1 MDDEPRYLKR
11 KVIPGTI
18 DVHPTESAIVV
29 HYEIEATLLGDHGAP
44 MLGEKK
50 DMQKVIKVKGLGSS
64 TNVNVLAQQIV
75 SKCGNLVHPARIP
88 EVEQLLYYL
97 QNREETAPPPTR
109 KRQQMKA
116 KDPFDATQ
124 IKEKAFIDN
133 IEDYKELLYEGT
145 EDKLKGT
152 ALILQLTRNPDN
164 LEELSQNETLIGA
177 LARVLREDWKQSI
190 ELATNIAYVFF
201 CFSSFS
207 DYHPLVLQH
216 KVGAT
221 CMTIAETE
229 IKKYDKWKADLLK
242 KKKQVEEEKENGA
255 LKKDYEKSRK
265 KMSALVKKQDQFF
278 RVAFY
283 LLLNISEDA
292 KVELKMVNKQIVAM
306 LVSLLDRDNIELLIL
321 VVSFLKKL
329 SIFIENKNA
338 MAALGVVDK
347 MARLIPC
354 DHEVLLHVSLRLLL
368 NLSFDPLLRE
378 RMVRAALLS
387 KLVELLDNEQVLVYV
402 LCLLYHISIDDK
414 CKSMFSYTDCVP
426 KIVKLILE
434 CPEEKIDLEVIA
446 LGINLAANVRNAELM
461 CEGGGHRHLMRRAL
475 KTRDSLLMKMMR
487 VMSNHGG
494 PVKKQFS
501 GYVADLAAIIKSS
514 ADEEQVVECLGI
526 LANLNLPEIDF
537 ESLLTEFD
545 LIPYMNSKLHPG
557 MAEDDIVLEVV
568 IFVGTV
574 AQDEGC
580 ASLLSQSNT
589 IQNLIA
595 LLNSKQEDDEVVL
608 QIVYVFYQMA
618 FHKDTRDV
626 IVQQTQVPAY
636 LIDLMHDKNVEIRKV
651 CDSTLDIIA
660 ECDMEWALRIQAEKF
675 RWHNSQWLETIAEQ
689 PFDDDDAEAGYDD
702 IDDDLSSPLL
712 RSPDDYLD
720 YYNQEE
726 AEGGDYYD
734 QELYS
739 PEMKMLMLM
748 QQQQQ
753 LQQGSFAPAAMGE
766 DDPEDIDE
774 VERQFLEQQYGPMY
788 SSHARAPYTSPYH

>member
-1 MDDEPRYLKR
+1 
-11 KVIPGTI
+11 
-18 DVHPTESAIVV
+18 
-29 HYEIEATLLGDHGAP
+29 
-44 MLGEKK
+44 
-50 DMQKVIKVKGLGSS
+50 
-64 TNVNVLAQQIV
+64 
-75 SKCGNLVHPARIP
+75 
-88 EVEQLLYYL
+88 
-97 QNREETAPPPTR
+97 
-109 KRQQMKA
+109 
-116 KDPFDATQ
+116 
-124 IKEKAFIDN
+124 
-133 IEDYKELLYEGT
+133 
-145 EDKLKGT
+145 
-152 ALILQLTRNPDN
+152 
-164 LEELSQNETLIGA
+164 
-177 LARVLREDWKQSI
+177 
-190 ELATNIAYVFF
+190 
-201 CFSSFS
+201 
-207 DYHPLVLQH
+207 
-216 KVGAT
+216 
-221 CMTIAETE
+221 
-229 IKKYDKWKADLLK
+229 
-242 KKKQVEEEKENGA
+242 
-255 LKKDYEKSRK
+255 
-265 KMSALVKKQDQFF
+265 
-278 RVAFY
+278 
-283 LLLNISEDA
+283 
-292 KVELKMVNKQIVAM
+292 
-306 LVSLLDRDNIELLIL
+306 
-321 VVSFLKKL
+321 
-329 SIFIENKNA
+329 
-338 MAALGVVDK
+338 
-347 MARLIPC
+347 
-354 DHEVLLHVSLRLLL
+354 
-368 NLSFDPLLRE
+368 
-378 RMVRAALLS
+378 MVRAALLS

-660 ECDMEWALRIQAEKF
+660 V
-675 RWHNSQWLETIAEQ
+675 SQTRRFTCIRTFLTGMRHGVGPADPGGEI
-689 PFDDDDAEAGYDD
+689 
-702 IDDDLSSPLL
+702 PL
-712 RSPDDYLD
+712 
-720 YYNQEE
+720 
-726 AEGGDYYD
+726 A
-734 QELYS
+734 
-739 PEMKMLMLM
+739 
-748 QQQQQ
+748 Q
-753 LQQGSFAPAAMGE
+753 LPVVGNN
-766 DDPEDIDE
+766 
-774 VERQFLEQQYGPMY
+774 R
-788 SSHARAPYTSPYH
+788 